1 MAGTYKID
9 TIELRK
15 LMIDKEIVSITE
27 LSEKSG
33 VGRDTLSRLMRGKI
47 QPSFGVILK
56 IVDALEMPPETA
68 GRIFFYH
75 ELT

>member
-1 MAGTYKID
+1 MSDTYKID
-9 TIELRK
+9 TNELRK
-15 LMIDKEIVSITE
+15 LMIDKGINSITE

-47 QPSFGVILK
+47 KPSFGVILK
-56 IVDALEMPPETA
+56 IANALEMSPETA